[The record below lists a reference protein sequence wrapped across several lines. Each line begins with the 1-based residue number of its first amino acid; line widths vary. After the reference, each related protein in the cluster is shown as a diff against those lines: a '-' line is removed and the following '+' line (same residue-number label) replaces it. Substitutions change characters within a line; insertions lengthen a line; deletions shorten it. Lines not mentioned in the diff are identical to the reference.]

1 MGRNG
6 FAGIKNDIGHET
18 LVALYQPAAEQGI
31 LKVHPRTL
39 NGALDA
45 FNGGRSRLYSRYRK
59 SEKPMADKDTVTA
72 CLILIGNEI
81 LSGRTQDKNLNF
93 LATGLNEIGI
103 QMREARVIPDI
114 REKIVATVNECRAEF
129 DYVFTTGGIGPTHDD
144 ITSECIAEAFGVKM
158 YRDQEIVD
166 LLNSYMKNRGNSEM
180 NEARMRMA
188 TFPEGAVLIKNEVSA
203 APGYMIE
210 NVFVMAGVPRI
221 MQGMFQEA
229 KAHLEGGKTVQARGL
244 AVDLP
249 EGTIAEPLALVQ
261 ARFKEVDIGSYPQM
275 REVGFRVSVVARG
288 TDPDR
293 LDQVISELMQIL
305 RDIGGNPEEEDLNTA
320 QSTSHVDD

>member
-1 MGRNG
+1 
-6 FAGIKNDIGHET
+6 
-18 LVALYQPAAEQGI
+18 
-31 LKVHPRTL
+31 
-39 NGALDA
+39 
-45 FNGGRSRLYSRYRK
+45 
-59 SEKPMADKDTVTA
+59 MADKDTVTA

-288 TDPDR
+288 DSTTVTFPSVVVLVVSDR
-293 LDQVISELMQIL
+293 FLATPCKRWAVLMRIFLLVERLVASQPPLRFSASIL
-305 RDIGGNPEEEDLNTA
+305 TTTFLLVTLA
-320 QSTSHVDD
+320 

>member
-1 MGRNG
+1 
-6 FAGIKNDIGHET
+6 
-18 LVALYQPAAEQGI
+18 
-31 LKVHPRTL
+31 
-39 NGALDA
+39 
-45 FNGGRSRLYSRYRK
+45 
-59 SEKPMADKDTVTA
+59 MADADTVTA

-93 LATGLNEIGI
+93 LATGLNDIGI

-114 REKIVATVNECRAEF
+114 REKIVTTVNECRAEF

-144 ITSECIAEAFGVKM
+144 ITSECIAEAFGVGM

-166 LLNSYMKNRGNSEM
+166 LLNSYMTNRGNSGM
-180 NEARMRMA
+180 NEARLRMA
-188 TFPEGAVLIKNEVSA
+188 TFPEGAILIKNEVSA

-221 MQGMFQEA
+221 MQAMFQEA
-229 KAHLEGGKTVQARGL
+229 KVHLKGGKTVQARGI

-293 LDQVISELMQIL
+293 LDQVITELMQSL
-305 RDIGGNPEEEDLNTA
+305 RDIGGNPVEEDLATA

>member
-1 MGRNG
+1 M
-6 FAGIKNDIGHET
+6 AEKDI
-18 LVALYQPAAEQGI
+18 
-31 LKVHPRTL
+31 
-39 NGALDA
+39 
-45 FNGGRSRLYSRYRK
+45 
-59 SEKPMADKDTVTA
+59 VTA

-114 REKIVATVNECRAEF
+114 RKKIVDTVNECRAEF

-144 ITSECIAEAFGVKM
+144 ITSECVAEAFGVSM
-158 YRDQEIVD
+158 YRDQSIVD
-166 LLNSYMKNRGNSEM
+166 LLNSYMKGRGRSEM

-203 APGYMIE
+203 APGYKIG

-221 MQGMFQEA
+221 MRSMFDEA
-229 KAHLEGGKTVQARGL
+229 KVHLEGGKKVQARGL

-275 REVGFRVSVVARG
+275 RNVGFRVSVVARG

-293 LDQVISELMQIL
+293 LDQVIGELMQSL
-305 RDIGGNPEEEDLNTA
+305 RDMGGNPLEEDLSTA
-320 QSTSHVDD
+320 QSQSHVDD